1 MTWDAIILGLGAMGS
16 ATLYHLAQ
24 RGKRVLGIEQFNS
37 PHDQGSSHGGS
48 RIIRQ
53 AYWEGA
59 EYIPLV
65 ARAFELWRRLERD
78 TGSDLLHITGGTA
91 IGNRD
96 GKLVSRTI
104 AAARQYSIPI
114 EVLDRA
120 EVGRRFPAFALRQD
134 DAAVY
139 EPGAGYLI
147 PENCIR
153 AHLEMA
159 AGAGAELRFGEK
171 VSRWTADAG
180 GAEVE
185 TSRGTYRAGHL
196 VITAGPW
203 ANEPLSGS
211 FPLRVTRQV
220 MVWIEPRGGVSAF
233 LPGRFPIYVAED
245 HRGGAPIYGFPA
257 IDGPKGGLK
266 AAIHGSDVVC
276 SPETVDRT
284 VHQADL
290 RRTIAAVKL
299 RIPTLDGRV
308 LRAKTCLYT
317 MTPDEHFVIGPHP
330 KFKSCTIACGF
341 SGHGFKFA
349 SVVGEL
355 LADLA
360 VEGETRH
367 PLGLFSPGRFAG
379 R

>member
-1 MTWDAIILGLGAMGS
+1 MSWDVIILGLGAMGS
-16 ATLYHLAQ
+16 ATAYHLAQ
-24 RGKRVLGIEQFNS
+24 RGKRVLGLEQFTA

-65 ARAFELWRRLERD
+65 SRAFELWRRLERD
-78 TGSDLLHITGGTA
+78 AKADLLHITGGMVVGA
-91 IGNRD
+91 RD
-96 GKLVSRTI
+96 GELVPRTI
-104 AAARQYSIPI
+104 AAARRYSIPI
-114 EVLDRA
+114 DVLDA
-120 EVGRRFPAFALRQD
+120 KETSRRFPAFAITAG

-147 PENCIR
+147 PENCVQ
-153 AHLEMA
+153 AHLGLA
-159 AGAGAELRFGEK
+159 ARAGAELRFDEK
-171 VSRWTADAG
+171 VLTWTASDG
-180 GAEVE
+180 GVEVV
-185 TSRGTYRAGHL
+185 TSRGTYRGGHL

-203 ANEPLSGS
+203 ANEAMTGL

-220 MVWIEPRGGVSAF
+220 MVWIEPRGGVDAF

-245 HRGGAPIYGFPA
+245 VRGGAPVYGFPA
-257 IDGPKGGLK
+257 IDGPEGGVK

-276 SPETVDRT
+276 TPATVDRVVRET
-284 VHQADL
+284 DL
-290 RRTIAAVKL
+290 QRTIDAVKL
-299 RIPTLDGRV
+299 RIPALEGRV
-308 LRAKTCLYT
+308 VRAKTCLYT
-317 MTPDEHFVIGPHP
+317 MTPDEHFVIGAHP
-330 KFKSCTIACGF
+330 QFSCCTIACGF

-360 VEGETRH
+360 VDGATRH
-367 PLGLFSPGRFAG
+367 PIELFSPGRFVG
-379 R
+379 